1 MSRRGYGKLIPIN
14 LFVMKG
20 FRLKEVCTTEKGT
33 RYVATSQS
41 VDDRYGWE
49 SLEHM
54 GIQLMP
60 EDYSNDQVK
69 VGANTLS
76 ICGYEVQ
83 GYDYWV
89 KVFNSLSHNIPRYYV
104 IRKYDED
111 RGYNSFQGG
120 FDLLNDG
127 RAWEG
132 ITRTQYDTIAD
143 ALRFVRE
150 RIGDDFTIW
159 LEEPMQL

>member
-1 MSRRGYGKLIPIN
+1 
-14 LFVMKG
+14 MKG
-20 FRLKEVCTTEKGT
+20 FRLKEVCTTEKGV
-33 RYVATSQS
+33 RYIATSQS
-41 VDDRYGWE
+41 VDNRNGWE
-49 SLEHM
+49 WLEYM

-76 ICGYEVQ
+76 LCGYEVQ

-89 KVFNSLSHNIPRYYV
+89 RVFNSLSHNIPRYYV

-132 ITRTQYDTIAD
+132 ITRTEYDTIAD

-150 RIGDDFTIW
+150 RVGDDFTIH
-159 LEEPMQL
+159 LEEPMML

>member
-1 MSRRGYGKLIPIN
+1 
-14 LFVMKG
+14 MKG
-20 FRLKEVCTTEKGT
+20 FRLKEVCTTEKGV

-41 VDDRYGWE
+41 VDNRNGWE
-49 SLEHM
+49 WLEYM

-76 ICGYEVQ
+76 LCGYEVQ

-89 KVFNSLSHNIPRYYV
+89 RVFNSLSHNIPRYYV

-132 ITRTQYDTIAD
+132 ITRTEYDTIAD

-150 RIGDDFTIW
+150 RVGDDFTIH
-159 LEEPMQL
+159 LEEPMML

>member
-1 MSRRGYGKLIPIN
+1 
-14 LFVMKG
+14 MKG
-20 FRLKEVCTTEKGT
+20 FRLKEVCTTEKGA

-41 VDDRYGWE
+41 VDNRNGWE
-49 SLEHM
+49 WLEYM

-60 EDYSNDQVK
+60 ENYSNDQVK

-76 ICGYEVQ
+76 LCGYEVQ

-89 KVFNSLSHNIPRYYV
+89 RVFNSLSHNIPRHYV
-104 IRKYDED
+104 IRKYDEG
-111 RGYNSFQGG
+111 RGYESFQGG

-132 ITRTQYDTIAD
+132 ITRTEYDTIAD

-150 RIGDDFTIW
+150 RVGDDFTIH
-159 LEEPMQL
+159 LEEPMML